1 MTVAQVLDTV
11 LAFYAALVSR
21 DPRDLT
27 DLAERSDLLSASYS
41 MFDGLQRA
49 NDPLWLISCGLSDP
63 ELRKVGIQR
72 VDKTLVGGSVARISV
87 FVNDPD
93 TSSRLSKD

>member
-1 MTVAQVLDTV
+1 MAQALDTI

-27 DLAERSDLLSASYS
+27 DLAERSDFLYALYS
-41 MFDGLQRA
+41 MLDGLQRP

-63 ELRKVGIQR
+63 ELRKAGIQR
-72 VDKTLVGGSVARISV
+72 MDKTLVGAPVA
-87 FVNDPD
+87 
-93 TSSRLSKD
+93 TALSIG

>member
-1 MTVAQVLDTV
+1 MAQVLDTI

-27 DLAERSDLLSASYS
+27 DLTERSDFLSALYS
-41 MFDGLQRA
+41 MLDGLQRA

-63 ELRKVGIQR
+63 ELRKAGIQR
-72 VDKTLVGGSVARISV
+72 ADKTLVGQSVTAAPTL
-87 FVNDPD
+87 VNDPD
-93 TSSRLSKD
+93 TSS